1 MIKCQIYDEKYSTV
15 HYLKLGADAKSRA
28 IHERF
33 VEAYDRRKNTEA
45 IGAIVLREPII
56 SIS

>member
-1 MIKCQIYDEKYSTV
+1 MRNSTV
-15 HYLKLGADAKSRA
+15 HYLKFGADAKSRA